1 MGYYVDTSAVLKLIR
16 PEAESRALHEWVA
29 SEHPMLISSDLMYT
43 ELIRSGR
50 RVGVTALDL
59 DEALEAIDYVPM
71 TTEIF
76 VAAGDLEPLALKSL
90 DALHLATA
98 LHVSDSCRALVTYD
112 KRLAEAATAA
122 GLDVF
127 APA

>member
-1 MGYYVDTSAVLKLIR
+1 MAHYVDTSAILKLIR
-16 PEAESRALHEWVA
+16 PETESRALHEWVA

-43 ELIRSGR
+43 ELVRSGR
-50 RVGVTALDL
+50 RVGVTALEM

-76 VAAGDLEPLALKSL
+76 VAAGDLEPAALRSL

-98 LHVSDSCRALVTYD
+98 LHVADACDAVVTYD
-112 KRLAEAATAA
+112 RRLAEAATAA
-122 GLDVF
+122 GLEVF
-127 APA
+127 APG